1 MVDAFAVTVA
11 LAAEDAGQTGWSF
24 DPSKR
29 SDIYDALGVKA
40 APLVSAE
47 PVDPMNT
54 PPPAHL
60 AEEQLAEFRALMGGA
75 KPPNPANG

>member
-1 MVDAFAVTVA
+1 MVDAFALTVA

-40 APLVSAE
+40 APLVPTE

-60 AEEQLAEFRALMGGA
+60 AEEQLAEFRAIMSSG
-75 KPPNPANG
+75 KPPNPAND

>member
-1 MVDAFAVTVA
+1 MDAFAVTVA

-40 APLVSAE
+40 APLVPTE

-60 AEEQLAEFRALMGGA
+60 AEEQLAEFRAIMSSG
-75 KPPNPANG
+75 KPPNPAND

>member
-1 MVDAFAVTVA
+1 VVDAFAVTVA
-11 LAAEDAGQTGWSF
+11 LAAEDAGKTGWSF

-40 APLVSAE
+40 APLVPTE

-60 AEEQLAEFRALMGGA
+60 AEEQLAEFRAIMSSG
-75 KPPNPANG
+75 KPPNPAND

>member
-1 MVDAFAVTVA
+1 MVDAFALTVA

-40 APLVSAE
+40 APLVSAG
-47 PVDPMNT
+47 PVDPLNT

-60 AEEQLAEFRALMGGA
+60 AEEQLAEFRALMDGA
-75 KPPNPANG
+75 KPPNPAND

>member
-1 MVDAFAVTVA
+1 VVDAFAVTVA

-40 APLVSAE
+40 APLVPTE

-60 AEEQLAEFRALMGGA
+60 AEEQLAEFRAIMSSG
-75 KPPNPANG
+75 KPPNPAND